1 MLFDFGVA
9 ERFPLRLPEHQE
21 LADRYARIAQQSLH
35 DIFVH
40 ADGRTEHA
48 GANKRNMRE
57 LEQPLDGSI
66 LTQRSMEYGKDDVDA
81 AEGRARGGLHYGS
94 SRIAG
99 QHGGGV
105 LPTIELD
112 L

>member
-1 MLFDFGVA
+1 
-9 ERFPLRLPEHQE
+9 
-21 LADRYARIAQQSLH
+21 
-35 DIFVH
+35 
-40 ADGRTEHA
+40 
-48 GANKRNMRE
+48 
-57 LEQPLDGSI
+57 
-66 LTQRSMEYGKDDVDA
+66 MEYGKDDVDA